1 MKLSIKWKI
10 SIVLLAL
17 VFCVFSNFVGI
28 QFWINSSKTYGMIIN
43 LAGRQRMLTQKM
55 TKEAMFIANDFN
67 VREDIEKTQE
77 LFERTLNSLIDGDKE
92 LGLPPAKSDEIRNQ
106 LQKVKGLWNKFKPDI
121 IRAVNGELNI
131 ASKKIILYS
140 SSLEILEEM
149 NKVVKMME
157 ADSLK
162 SIGRLRTYAI
172 LAFFFSLFIAAGG
185 FYYIEKNVINKLRE
199 TVDVAKCLKKGDL
212 SARVNISSQDEIGEL
227 SSVFNEMAEALE
239 KRLEQEKTF
248 QRKLHEET
256 VLAQAKERR
265 ALAQD
270 IHDHLGHSLAILRMK
285 IEEVKT
291 RMPHGLDKIKSYLD
305 ESTSLIKEMI
315 QQTRTLIFDL
325 YPVMLDDLGILPT
338 IEWHVKKFNS
348 ETGLKTKIVEK
359 GFPAEPSRSVSIY
372 LLRVI
377 KELLNNA
384 FKYAEASEVVV
395 TVKGSDSIFEIIVAD
410 DGKGFDPDSILKSP
424 QKFNGIGLFTI
435 RGWVSGLGGKFS
447 LDSKPGSGT
456 KIAIEIPIEKSN

>member
-28 QFWINSSKTYGMIIN
+28 QFWINSSKAYGTIIN

-55 TKEAMFIANDFN
+55 AKEAVFIANGFD
-67 VREDIEKTQE
+67 VREDIEKTQQ

-92 LGLPPAKSDEIRNQ
+92 LGLPPATTDNIRHQ
-106 LQKVKGLWNKFKPDI
+106 LQKVKGLWDKFKPDI
-121 IRAVNGELNI
+121 IAAANGKLDM
-131 ASKKIILYS
+131 ATKKKTLDY
-140 SSLEILEEM
+140 SSLEILKEM
-149 NKVVKMME
+149 NKAVKMME
-157 ADSLK
+157 TDSSK
-162 SIGRLRTYAI
+162 SIRRLRIYAI
-172 LAFFFSLFIAAGG
+172 LSFIFSLLIAAGG
-185 FYYIEKNVINKLRE
+185 FYYIRRNVINKLNE
-199 TVDVAKCLKKGDL
+199 TVDAAECVKDGDL
-212 SARVNISSQDEIGEL
+212 SARVDISSQDEIGRL
-227 SSVFNEMAEALE
+227 GNAFNKMAEALE
-239 KRLEQEKTF
+239 KRRDQEKTF
-248 QRKLHEET
+248 QRRLQEET
-256 VLAQAKERR
+256 VFTQERERR
-265 ALAQD
+265 TMARD
-270 IHDHLGHSLAILRMK
+270 IHDHLGHSLAILKMK
-285 IEEVKT
+285 IEEMKT
-291 RMPHGLDKIKSYLD
+291 RVPHGSDKIESHLD
-305 ESTSLIKEMI
+305 ESISLIKEMI

-338 IEWHVKKFNS
+338 IEWHIKKFNS

-359 GFPAEPSRSVSIY
+359 GFPAEPSHSVSIY

-384 FKYAEASEVVV
+384 FKHAEASEVVV

-424 QKFNGIGLFTI
+424 REFNGIGFFTI
-435 RGWVSGLGGKFS
+435 REWVSGLGGKFS

-456 KIAIEIPIEKSN
+456 KVSIEIPIEKNN